1 MQNLRPQEVEVP
13 TYPSRP
19 TQLLVFHLLGL
30 GSFMSRI
37 LEFMSN
43 VKKAETN
50 KDRSHKNYPKYLEY
64 NIIIHVGIMYKI

>member
-1 MQNLRPQEVEVP
+1 MQKLQPWEVEVP

-30 GSFMSRI
+30 GFWMYRV

-43 VKKAETN
+43 VKKA
-50 KDRSHKNYPKYLEY
+50 SGVSL
-64 NIIIHVGIMYKI
+64 